1 MAPLPLPKSGM
12 RTTHRYKLNE
22 HKDGWWTFMKQFVQ
36 MIKISKICTCTM
48 NDVNLML
55 LSIKFN
61 VKFDVWEE
69 AMKSALSIYA
79 ARRWA
84 TSEWV
89 AYLTVSFITSF
100 VIQHTTNSGI

>member
-1 MAPLPLPKSGM
+1 
-12 RTTHRYKLNE
+12 
-22 HKDGWWTFMKQFVQ
+22 MKQFVQ

-79 ARRWA
+79 ARR
-84 TSEWV
+84 
-89 AYLTVSFITSF
+89 
-100 VIQHTTNSGI
+100 